1 MNQEK
6 QAIPT
11 EILTLI
17 ARKTKADALSL
28 EIRQKYA
35 KSYNEVVADLAKYGL
50 DHSLPMW
57 DYEVNSEILSI
68 TLRDMSQKYENKKP
82 YVEWMCQSLIPEVDE
97 SFRYKDQGRFE
108 KCIQVAR
115 KQIGNV

>member
-1 MNQEK
+1 MIPPEIQTLLSRK
-6 QAIPT
+6 QT
-11 EILTLI
+11 
-17 ARKTKADALSL
+17 ADSL
-28 EIRQKYA
+28 APEIRQKYA
-35 KSYNEVVADLAKYGL
+35 KSYNEVVANIACYGL
-50 DHSLPMW
+50 DHSLPNW

-68 TLRDMSQKYENKKP
+68 TLKEMAKKYENKKP

-97 SFRYKDQGRFE
+97 SFRERDQGRFE